1 MVGRLGK
8 LMAIRLGGPPPTDLG
23 LEVVEDLF
31 VFRMLNVY
39 GSLLA
44 YSMVPTIKNLL
55 WVGEKRH
62 IYKYIYIKLNRWWN
76 IQYEITDPC

>member
-31 VFRMLNVY
+31 VFHMLNVY
-39 GSLLA
+39 GSLSA

-55 WVGEKRH
+55 RVGEKRH
-62 IYKYIYIKLNRWWN
+62 IYKYIYIKLDRWW
-76 IQYEITDPC
+76 QVQ